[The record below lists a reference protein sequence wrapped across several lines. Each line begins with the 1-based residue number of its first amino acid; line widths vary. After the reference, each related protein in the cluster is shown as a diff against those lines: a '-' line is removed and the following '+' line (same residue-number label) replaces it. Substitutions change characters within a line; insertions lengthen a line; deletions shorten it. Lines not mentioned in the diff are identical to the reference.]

1 MDKGYCLVAREF
13 QEAYRDGRTRTV
25 KVGDVEIGGGRPVI
39 IAGPCAVE
47 SREQTLEIAEAV
59 KEAGADML
67 RGGAFKPRTSPYS
80 FQGLGEKGLEIL
92 AEARERTGLPVVSE
106 VLDPRLVGLVG
117 QYVDM
122 LQIGSRSMQNF
133 PLLVEVGRYGK
144 PVLLK
149 RGMAAT
155 LREWLCA
162 AEYIAKEGNLDIVL
176 CERGVRTS
184 VSGLYDR
191 FTLDL
196 DVIAPLKK
204 ETFLPVLVDPS
215 HSTGRAEMVPFAAK
229 AGIGAGAHGLL
240 IEVIGERTDPRT
252 VLSDGKQGIRPSVLR
267 DLIREIKVSGE
278 GC

>member
-1 MDKGYCLVAREF
+1 MGNKGYRIVSREF
-13 QEAYRDGRTRTV
+13 QEAYGDGRTRV
-25 KVGDVEIGGGRPVI
+25 VRVGEVEIGGGRPVI
-39 IAGPCAVE
+39 VAGPCAVE

-92 AEARERTGLPVVSE
+92 AEARERTGLPVISE

-117 QYVDM
+117 QYVDV

-133 PLLVEVGRYGK
+133 PLLIEVGKYGK

-155 LREWLCA
+155 LEEWLCA
-162 AEYIAKEGNLDIVL
+162 AEYIAKEGNLDIIL
-176 CERGVRTS
+176 CERGVRTAM
-184 VSGLYDR
+184 SGSYDR

-204 ETFLPVLVDPS
+204 ETFLPILVDPS
-215 HSTGRAEMVPFAAK
+215 HSTGRAEMVPYAAK
-229 AGIGAGAHGLL
+229 AAIGVGAHGLL
-240 IEVIGERTDPRT
+240 IEVIGEYTDPEM
-252 VLSDGKQGIRPSVLR
+252 VLSDGRQGIRPSVLKE
-267 DLIREIKVSGE
+267 LISEIKETS
-278 GC
+278 